1 MCLVFLH
8 AFDCRQFSKLKVK
21 AIQNKHILIN
31 LISFVIRKRRFPTKR
46 KLLTDD
52 EYWRQGQEET
62 RKALAEL
69 RQHVRSPD
77 CNAWKTISRLNS
89 PHRYACIKIY
99 YQLHEMLFYWI
110 KWVAWSTFYYRRSRD
125 WTKGGVHICKHCIF
139 PKGKSDSADNMTYI
153 NKSVHQWTVLSPLGR
168 IIWIFCSGW

>member
-1 MCLVFLH
+1 MILFKTGSFVPCIS
-8 AFDCRQFSKLKVK
+8 FDCRQFSKLKVK
-21 AIQNKHILIN
+21 EIRNKHILIN
-31 LISFVIRKRRFPTKR
+31 LISFVIRRRRFPTKR

-89 PHRYACIKIY
+89 PHRYGCIKIY
-99 YQLHEMLFYWI
+99 YQLRKMLCFLFD
-110 KWVAWSTFYYRRSRD
+110 KMSHM
-125 WTKGGVHICKHCIF
+125 VHILLLTIQRLDK
-139 PKGKSDSADNMTYI
+139 
-153 NKSVHQWTVLSPLGR
+153 R
-168 IIWIFCSGW
+168 SGPHL